1 MGHSAS
7 ASPFLAEMIRALEV
21 LIGKMPRKNQVKRR
35 VHGGPRGRGDG
46 VGAKVTCFGSSL

>member
-1 MGHSAS
+1 VGHSAS